1 MSLTLAK
8 NEDKLILVDL
18 KYILDKEKLTFFTST
33 SIGDC
38 YVKADVY
45 S

>member
-8 NEDKLILVDL
+8 DEEKLILVDL
-18 KYILDKEKLTFFTST
+18 KYILDKEQLTFFTST
-33 SIGDC
+33 SIGFC
-38 YVKADVY
+38 TFKADVY